1 MKTIF
6 GFLVAALLVAGLAFT
21 DASPA
26 KAQKVTIE
34 VSLAPPD
41 VGLCRCHTAGDNHCM
56 GGNLISLRAR
66 CGSAKGCAAG
76 GPC

>member
-6 GFLVAALLVAGLAFT
+6 GFLVAALVVAGLAFT
-21 DASPA
+21 DVSPA
-26 KAQKVTIE
+26 KAQTVTIE

-41 VGLCRCHTAGDNHCM
+41 VGLCRCHTAGDNQCK
-56 GGNLISLRAR
+56 GGNLLSLRAR
-66 CGSAKGCAAG
+66 CGGPSGCAAG